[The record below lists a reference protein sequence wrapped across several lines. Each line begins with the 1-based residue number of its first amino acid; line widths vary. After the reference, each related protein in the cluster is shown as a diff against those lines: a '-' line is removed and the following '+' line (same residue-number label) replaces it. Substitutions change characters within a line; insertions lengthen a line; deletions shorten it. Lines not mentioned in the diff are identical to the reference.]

1 MSSFIILVILTK
13 FLYRLHCNQ
22 IFNHFFMSFAIY
34 SNFCILMLLQEVFH
48 RMTKESDDGYAGI
61 SVPMD

>member
-1 MSSFIILVILTK
+1 
-13 FLYRLHCNQ
+13 
-22 IFNHFFMSFAIY
+22 MSFAIY

-61 SVPMD
+61 SVPMDWNKTLSCPGASRSGMERCFLLPDR